1 MAQCCGSKYIEFGS
15 GSRVICTYF
24 SVSGGLLYLSPFA
37 SAVQHIYMCGSGS
50 RSTKRLNTDSNRI
63 QIHNADPWQHILM
76 RSLFN
81 LFNVCLSQK
90 LNIIFLVLPGKTW
103 SEIMQNV
110 GAFLN
115 LHFIGRVRFQS
126 IMEFLGIF
134 FWWGGGGS
142 NYTLRSSEISVDEE
156 IG

>member
-1 MAQCCGSKYIEFGS
+1 
-15 GSRVICTYF
+15 
-24 SVSGGLLYLSPFA
+24 
-37 SAVQHIYMCGSGS
+37 
-50 RSTKRLNTDSNRI
+50 
-63 QIHNADPWQHILM
+63 M

-90 LNIIFLVLPGKTW
+90 FNIIFLVLPGKTL

-110 GAFLN
+110 RAFLN

-126 IMEFLGIF
+126 IMEFFGIF
-134 FWWGGGGS
+134 FWWGGGGGGGGGGGS
-142 NYTLRSSEISVDEE
+142 NYNLSSSEISVDEE

>member
-1 MAQCCGSKYIEFGS
+1 MDPNTLNLDPDPGLYIHIFQ
-15 GSRVICTYF
+15 
-24 SVSGGLLYLSPFA
+24 SVEVSYIFHLLPLLYNIFTCADPNPDPQ
-37 SAVQHIYMCGSGS
+37 SAWIRIQTGS
-50 RSTKRLNTDSNRI
+50 RSTTLI
-63 QIHNADPWQHILM
+63 WQHILM

-90 LNIIFLVLPGKTW
+90 FNIIFLVLPGKTW

-110 GAFLN
+110 RAFLN

-126 IMEFLGIF
+126 IMEFFGIF

-142 NYTLRSSEISVDEE
+142 NYNLSSSEISVDEE